1 MKTAAETNTCPAS
14 QILTLLSRTH
24 MLVVLNALAKKPRG
38 FTDLQADLKINTA
51 TLANRLRELEAAGLV
66 EILPCTRDSRAHYY
80 ELTIRGKKIS
90 QIVVRLSSI

>member
-1 MKTAAETNTCPAS
+1 MKVSPKSSTCPAS

-24 MLVVLNALAKKPRG
+24 MLVVLNALAEKPRG

-66 EILPCTRDSRAHYY
+66 EILLCTRDSRAHYY
-80 ELTIRGKKIS
+80 ELTVRGKKIS
-90 QIVVRLSSI
+90 RLIGQLACI